1 MSKPS
6 FYVGKI
12 LWMNDRP
19 HRVTKVREVRTGS
32 NFYPVDTEEITW
44 ADIVGFESPFTP
56 EQENLFRILHNA
68 IDCE

>member
-1 MSKPS
+1 MPRPT

-19 HRVTKVREVRTGS
+19 HRVTRVSEVRTGS
-32 NFYPVDTEEITW
+32 NFYPVETEEITW
-44 ADIVGFESPFTP
+44 ADITGEPIGFTP
-56 EQENLFRILHNA
+56 YQQELFNTLHNA